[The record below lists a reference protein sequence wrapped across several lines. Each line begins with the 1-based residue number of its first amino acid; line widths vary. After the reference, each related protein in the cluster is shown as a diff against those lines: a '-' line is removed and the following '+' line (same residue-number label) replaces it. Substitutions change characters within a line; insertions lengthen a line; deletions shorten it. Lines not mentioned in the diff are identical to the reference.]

1 VLYRQNKK
9 KQFYIG
15 NQALLFPQYYSFTPE
30 SKTEFVIYNY
40 MLKTSTPVNFN
51 QDGKNLVTGLT
62 IQNQGEN
69 VFAKKVS
76 P

>member
-15 NQALLFPQYYSFTPE
+15 TQALLIPQYYSFTPQ
-30 SKTEFVIYNY
+30 SKIEFVIYNY
-40 MLKTSTPVNFN
+40 VLKTSTPVNFN